1 MREINNILSVNDIF
15 ELKKAYKNY
24 NISIDSIIFDVKS
37 LMINEKI
44 TKEQAVNRILNIIY
58 GN

>member
-1 MREINNILSVNDIF
+1 MREINNILSTNDILI
-15 ELKKAYKNY
+15 LKKAYKNY
-24 NISIDSIIFDVKS
+24 NISIENIIFDVKS

-44 TKEQAVNRILNIIY
+44 NKEQAINRILNIIY